1 MVSALLLFSSKSN
14 EAIRWTRVAQEFQP
28 LLCLTDGMSTS
39 KRIAIVTG
47 ASSGIGAATALLLAQ
62 NGFQVIAAARRLDR
76 LQALASSHENI
87 KAHSLDVTDQVSVE
101 AFMESIAGFE
111 VDVLVNNAG
120 GAFDSASVL
129 DSDPEIWKK
138 SFDVNVVGAVRM
150 TKALTPLM
158 IEAGKGHIVVLT
170 STAGHVAYENG
181 GSYVAAKFAERSLAN
196 TLRLELNG
204 TPIRVSEIAPG
215 MVKTDEFAVVR
226 NSGDKEK
233 AAKVYEGVES
243 PLTAEDIAES
253 IFWTVNLPAHVNI
266 DSMIIRPVAQAANHK
281 VHRIQK

>member
-1 MVSALLLFSSKSN
+1 
-14 EAIRWTRVAQEFQP
+14 
-28 LLCLTDGMSTS
+28 MSTY
-39 KRIAIVTG
+39 KKVAVVTG
-47 ASSGIGAATALLLAQ
+47 ASSGIGAAASLLLSN
-62 NGFQVIAAARRLDR
+62 NGFRVIAVARRLDR
-76 LQALASSHENI
+76 LKELASRHENI
-87 KAHSLDVTDQVSVE
+87 ETHVVDVTDQTSVDN
-101 AFMESIAGFE
+101 FMLAIAGIN

-120 GAFDSASVL
+120 GAFESSSVL

-138 SFDVNVVGAVRM
+138 SFDVNVVGALRI
-150 TKALTPLM
+150 TKAIVPSM
-158 IEAGKGHIVVLT
+158 IKANKGHIVVLT

-204 TPIRVSEIAPG
+204 TPIRISEIAPG

-233 AAKVYEGVES
+233 AAKVYEGVEH

-253 IFWTVNLPAHVNI
+253 IYWTVSLPAHVNI

-281 VHRIQK
+281 VFRGPLKS

>member
-1 MVSALLLFSSKSN
+1 MG
-14 EAIRWTRVAQEFQP
+14 TRRKVAV
-28 LLCLTDGMSTS
+28 
-39 KRIAIVTG
+39 VTG
-47 ASSGIGAATALLLAQ
+47 ASSGIGEATALLLAES
-62 NGFQVIAAARRLDR
+62 GYRVLAAARRIDR
-76 LQALASSHENI
+76 LQELANRHENI
-87 KAHSLDVTDQVSVE
+87 EAHVLDVTDQTSVTE
-101 AFMESIAGFE
+101 FIGRINGVEI
-111 VDVLVNNAG
+111 DVLVNNAG
-120 GAFDSASVL
+120 GAFDSSPVL

-150 TKALTPLM
+150 TKAIAPAM
-158 IEAGKGHIVVLT
+158 IQAGKGHIIVLT

-204 TPIRVSEIAPG
+204 TQIRVSEIAPG

-233 AAKVYEGVES
+233 AAKVYEGVAN

-253 IFWTVNLPAHVNI
+253 IRWTISLPEHVNI
-266 DSMIIRPVAQAANHK
+266 DSMVIRPVAQAANHK
-281 VHRIQK
+281 VHRKIT

>member
-1 MVSALLLFSSKSN
+1 
-14 EAIRWTRVAQEFQP
+14 
-28 LLCLTDGMSTS
+28 MSTS
-39 KRIAIVTG
+39 KKVAVVTG
-47 ASSGIGAATALLLAQ
+47 ASSGIGAATALLLAK
-62 NGFQVIAAARRLDR
+62 NGYRVIAAARRLDR
-76 LQALASSHENI
+76 LQELASSIENI
-87 KAHSLDVTDQVSVE
+87 EAHSLDVTDQASVD
-101 AFMESIAGFE
+101 AFIKAIAGID

-150 TKALTPLM
+150 TKALAPLM
-158 IEAGKGHIVVLT
+158 AQAGKGHIVVLT

-204 TPIRVSEIAPG
+204 SPIRVSEIAPG

-226 NSGDKEK
+226 NSGDREK
-233 AAKVYEGVES
+233 AAKVYEGVEN

-281 VHRIQK
+281 VHRTQ